1 MERSGRYKQDMV
13 KSIRIQD
20 FKFHYFRLYSVQDIK
35 SLADQEG
42 FGQFDPH
49 SQYQGHV
56 HYHVTHST

>member
-1 MERSGRYKQDMV
+1 MV
-13 KSIRIQD
+13 KGIRIQD
-20 FKFHYFRLYSVQDIK
+20 CKLHDLRLYSVQDIK

-49 SQYQGHV
+49 NQYQGHV

>member
-1 MERSGRYKQDMV
+1 MV
-13 KSIRIQD
+13 KGIRIQD
-20 FKFHYFRLYSVQDIK
+20 CKLHDLRLYSVQDIK

-49 SQYQGHV
+49 NQYQGHA